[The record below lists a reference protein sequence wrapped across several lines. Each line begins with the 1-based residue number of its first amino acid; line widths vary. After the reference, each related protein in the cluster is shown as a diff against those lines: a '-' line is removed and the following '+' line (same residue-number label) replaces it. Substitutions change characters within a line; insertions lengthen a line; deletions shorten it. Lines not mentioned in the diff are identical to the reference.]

1 MSISPVSSSNTQ
13 YTPPNADQMA
23 KVKQDFQT
31 LGDALQSGNLSSA
44 KEAYAQLQKDAPAK
58 DSQKD
63 NPIAAQV
70 EAIGKALDS
79 GDIETAK
86 NAFNKVTETIS
97 QRPSMGKNG
106 GKPSGAPSGGA
117 SKSSGSDSS
126 SSSNTVYD
134 KKDTNKDG
142 TVTAQE
148 EILYNIK
155 HPQESN
161 QENNEVAGSIINTF
175 A

>member
-1 MSISPVSSSNTQ
+1 MSISPVSSNTNQ
-13 YTPPNADQMA
+13 YAPPNADQMA
-23 KVKQDFQT
+23 KVKQDIQN
-31 LGDALQSGNLSSA
+31 LGDALQSGDLSSA

-79 GDIETAK
+79 GDIKSAQD
-86 NAFNKVTETIS
+86 AFNKTTEMIS
-97 QRPSMGKNG
+97 QRPPMGKNG
-106 GKPSGAPSGGA
+106 GKPSGMPSGGA
-117 SKSSGSDSS
+117 PKSSGSDSS
-126 SSSNTVYD
+126 SSSNKVYD

-142 TVTAQE
+142 TVSYQE
-148 EILYNIK
+148 SILYDLK

-161 QENNEVAGSIINTF
+161 QENNDAAGSTINTL